1 MSSPS
6 RLYRKQNYTIQKSIN
21 LEDKLYT
28 KLKYIAETEYDATIS
43 EVINVCIE
51 NLLAKKI
58 IKYYPKPEGEIIIYR
73 SIMIRKENE
82 EALRRVNL
90 EKGISVTRLI
100 NTAIKEFIEEHEKE
114 VKDTKSA

>member
-82 EALRRVNL
+82 EALRGVNL

>member
-1 MSSPS
+1 
-6 RLYRKQNYTIQKSIN
+6 
-21 LEDKLYT
+21 
-28 KLKYIAETEYDATIS
+28 
-43 EVINVCIE
+43 
-51 NLLAKKI
+51 
-58 IKYYPKPEGEIIIYR
+58 
-73 SIMIRKENE
+73 MIRKENE